1 MINWLLAPPIA
12 FLLYILLVSLLSLAG
27 RYLAGETQ
35 SSSTER
41 SLYTGGEKLP
51 TMLGVPGYRPF
62 FVIALFFAV
71 LHLGMLLLRNRLTAT
86 KVLVRGRRCA
96 TVRRNSKL
104 CFLGWIG

>member
-71 LHLGMLLLRNRLTAT
+71 LHLGMLVLGSGGLTLLTGIYLFGLLLA
-86 KVLVRGRRCA
+86 LLALIMG
-96 TVRRNSKL
+96 
-104 CFLGWIG
+104 